1 MKLLTFKLHGAEY
14 LGALANTGI
23 VNLGAAAPKDMA
35 FSSMQN
41 FIEAGQSA
49 LDRAYALLASNPATL
64 AFNQVDWLA
73 PLPVPPQIRDCLGF
87 EEHLKNSFK
96 SALKL
101 SAMSADDP
109 VKAEQ
114 ELAASGRF
122 EVPEVWY
129 QQPLYYKA
137 NRFAVAQSGK
147 DIMWPAYSEVMDFEL
162 EIACVIGNKGKDI
175 NKGDAEDHIFG
186 YTIYNDFSARDA
198 QMVESLG
205 MLGPAKGKDFDDS
218 IILGPVIVT
227 SDELD
232 DPYNLRMQ
240 ARVNGETW
248 CDSNSNTIH
257 WKFSDMIAHISKSET
272 LYPGEVIGSG
282 TVGYG
287 CGLEHLRFLNDGDIV
302 ELEVEKIGVIS
313 NKVIKGSLHE

>member
-1 MKLLTFKLHGAEY
+1 MKLLTFKLQGKEY
-14 LGALANTGI
+14 LGALTNTG
-23 VNLGAAAPKDMA
+23 VFNLSAAASEEID
-35 FSSMQN
+35 FSSMQH
-41 FIEAGQSA
+41 FIEAGQPA
-49 LDRAYALLASNPATL
+49 LDRAYALLASGPASIPSD
-64 AFNQVDWLA
+64 QVDWLA
-73 PLPVPPQIRDCLGF
+73 PLPLPAQIRDCLGF
-87 EEHLKNSFK
+87 EEHLKNAFE

-101 SAMSADDP
+101 SAMGADDP
-109 VKAEQ
+109 VNAEE
-114 ELAASGRF
+114 ELRASGRF
-122 EVPEVWY
+122 AVPEVWY

-137 NRFAVAQSGK
+137 NRFSVAQSGK
-147 DIMWPAYSEVMDFEL
+147 DVVWPAYSEVMDFEL
-162 EIACVIGNKGKDI
+162 EMACIIGKKGTDI
-175 NKGDAEDHIFG
+175 TKENAGEYIFG

-227 SDELD
+227 ADELD

-282 TVGYG
+282 TVGLG
-287 CGLEHLRFLNDGDIV
+287 CGLEHLRFLSDGDIV

-313 NKVIKGSLHE
+313 NKVIRR

>member
-1 MKLLTFKLHGAEY
+1 MKLLRFNLHGAQY
-14 LGALANTGI
+14 LGALVDTGI
-23 VNLGAAAPKDMA
+23 VNLGAAAPEDIA
-35 FSSMQN
+35 FSSMQY
-41 FIEAGQSA
+41 FIEAGQPA
-49 LDRAYALLASNPATL
+49 LDRAYRLLASNPVTIPSD
-64 AFNQVDWLA
+64 QVDWLA

-101 SAMSADDP
+101 SAMAADDP

-137 NRFAVAQSGK
+137 NRFSVAQSGK
-147 DIMWPAYSEVMDFEL
+147 DILWPAYSEVMDFEL
-162 EIACVIGNKGKDI
+162 EMACIIGTKGKDI
-175 NKGDAEDHIFG
+175 NKDDAENHIFG

-227 SDELD
+227 ADELD

-248 CDSNSNTIH
+248 CDSNSNSIH

-287 CGLEHLRFLNDGDIV
+287 CGLEHLRFLNDGDVV

-313 NKVIKGSLHE
+313 NKVIRGSLHE